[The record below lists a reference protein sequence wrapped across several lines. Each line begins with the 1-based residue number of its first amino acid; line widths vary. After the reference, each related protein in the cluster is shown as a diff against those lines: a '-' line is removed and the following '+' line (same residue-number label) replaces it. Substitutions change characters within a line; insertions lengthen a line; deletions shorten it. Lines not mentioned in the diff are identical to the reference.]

1 MMSVIRI
8 PMILIPEV
16 VSQEEAVLNSSS
28 IRVSDVDDREKKK
41 GLFDEVRV
49 TLDSFPFSG

>member
-1 MMSVIRI
+1 
-8 PMILIPEV
+8 MILIPEV
-16 VSQEEAVLNSSS
+16 VSQDETVLNSSS
-28 IRVSDVDDREKKK
+28 ISVFDVYHREKKK

>member
-1 MMSVIRI
+1 
-8 PMILIPEV
+8 MILIPEV
-16 VSQEEAVLNSSS
+16 VSQDETVLNSSS
-28 IRVSDVDDREKKK
+28 IRVSDVDDREEK